1 MPRSCTQFA
10 RSIAIKYS
18 SSTIRRERRSRLEH
32 LSSGICRLLSLL
44 PDWYRYRT
52 VNAVW
57 RELEVR
63 LCLKLIGQRA
73 LDQLATITLPPR
85 CPSAR
90 HSNSTLN
97 PGKNDAGNSPF
108 HFGFPCH
115 GEFSCR
121 LRQ

>member
-18 SSTIRRERRSRLEH
+18 SSTMRRERNSRLEH
-32 LSSGICRLLSLL
+32 LSSGICRLQPFL
-44 PDWYRYRT
+44 PDGYRYCA
-52 VNAVW
+52 VNPVW

-85 CPSAR
+85 SPGGR
-90 HSNSTLN
+90 HNNSTFN
-97 PGKNDAGNSPF
+97 PGKND
-108 HFGFPCH
+108 
-115 GEFSCR
+115 
-121 LRQ
+121 